1 MNQRIFS
8 SALVCHVLISSFTV
22 TRALAQT
29 KSTKAISD
37 SQIRVAD
44 LKVASDAST
53 PKVSAA
59 DDYRIGANDVVD
71 ISVWKEPE
79 LSRTVPVRPDG
90 KISLPLIGELA
101 AEGKTAS
108 ELDNLIT
115 ERLKGFLTR
124 PEVTVIVQQINSQH
138 YFVIG
143 EVERPGSYPLNSA
156 TNVVQA
162 LAAAGSFKEWAH
174 TNDVR
179 IFRHGESNR
188 IELVHFNYKAWTK
201 KKGQINPPELK
212 NGDLVMVP

>member
-1 MNQRIFS
+1 MNPRMF
-8 SALVCHVLISSFTV
+8 LNVFVCDGLISCFTV
-22 TRALAQT
+22 TCAVPQT
-29 KSTKAISD
+29 QSTTAISD
-37 SQIRVAD
+37 SQVRVAN
-44 LKVASDAST
+44 LKVTSKAST
-53 PKVSAA
+53 PNMSTGNE
-59 DDYRIGANDVVD
+59 YRIGVNDVVD
-71 ISVWKEPE
+71 ISVWREPE

-108 ELDNLIT
+108 ELDNLIK
-115 ERLKGFLTR
+115 ERLKGFLTQ

-143 EVERPGSYPLNSA
+143 EVERPGSFPLNSA

-188 IELVHFNYKAWTK
+188 IELIHFNYKAWTK